1 MKPMQFFAVLTAA
14 PALLAFATPVAA
26 QNYPLTGGDYAEVTD
41 IKILPGGGVEYA
53 TWLATQWK
61 KQQEYAKAQG
71 WITGYSIYSNVYNRE
86 NEADIYLMVTFKALP
101 DAAEQER
108 RDDAF
113 RKFMAQSDA
122 QMEAASGDR
131 GKFRRVMSHALLQE
145 MKFK

>member
-1 MKPMQFFAVLTAA
+1 MKPMHLLAALVAA
-14 PALLAFATPVAA
+14 PAMLAFATPAVA

-41 IKILPGGGVEYA
+41 IKILPGAGVEYA
-53 TWLATQWK
+53 NWLATQWK
-61 KQQEYAKAQG
+61 KQPEYAKSQG
-71 WITGYSIYSNVYNRE
+71 WITGYTIYSNVYNRE
-86 NEADIYLMVTFKALP
+86 NEADLYLMVTFKSLP

-113 RKFMAQSDA
+113 RKFMAQNDA

-131 GKFRRVMSHALLQE
+131 GKFRKVMSHALLQE